1 MDKKLL
7 ITTFFF
13 VAIPAAQAEVFKCVE
28 AGKTV
33 FSDQPCAEN
42 AEKLELNIYQPKSED
57 IKKQQQTTQQ
67 YQRDSQHNAF
77 LTLRSKNESLEK
89 QIVQLQKEH
98 DKKLK

>member
-67 YQRDSQHNAF
+67 YQRDSQHNLSSLYVAKMRAWKSRLF
-77 LTLRSKNESLEK
+77 SYKKNMIRS
-89 QIVQLQKEH
+89 
-98 DKKLK
+98 